1 METIIK
7 IITKVL
13 VGLIGI
19 YRTFVSP
26 AMGPRCRHIPS
37 CSEYALDAI
46 KKRGILAGALLTSK
60 RILKCRPGGTSGY
73 DPVPEKKGEPSE

>member
-7 IITKVL
+7 IITKAL

-19 YRTFVSP
+19 YRAFVSP
-26 AMGPRCRHIPS
+26 VIGPRCRHIPS

-46 KKRGILAGALLTSK
+46 KKRGIISGVLLTSK
-60 RILKCRPGGTSGY
+60 RILRCRPGGTSGY
-73 DPVPEKKGEPSE
+73 DPVPDKKEGLSE

>member
-7 IITKVL
+7 IITKAL
-13 VGLIGI
+13 VGLIRI

-26 AMGPRCRHIPS
+26 VMGPRCRHIPS

-46 KKRGILAGALLTSK
+46 KKRGIISGVLLTSK
-60 RILKCRPGGTSGY
+60 RILRCRPGGTSGY
-73 DPVPEKKGEPSE
+73 DPVPDKKEGLSE

>member
-7 IITKVL
+7 IITKTL

-19 YRTFVSP
+19 YRAFVSP
-26 AMGPRCRHIPS
+26 VIGPRCRHIPS

-46 KKRGILAGALLTSK
+46 KKRGIISGVLLTSK
-60 RILKCRPGGTSGY
+60 RILRCRPGGTSGY
-73 DPVPEKKGEPSE
+73 DPVPDKKEGLSE

>member
-7 IITKVL
+7 IITKAL
-13 VGLIGI
+13 VGLIRI

-26 AMGPRCRHIPS
+26 VMGPRCRHIPS

-46 KKRGILAGALLTSK
+46 KKRGIISGVLLTSK

-73 DPVPEKKGEPSE
+73 DPVPDKKEGLSE

>member
-13 VGLIGI
+13 VGLIEI

-26 AMGPRCRHIPS
+26 IIGPRCRHIPS
-37 CSEYALDAI
+37 CSEYAIEAI
-46 KKRGILAGALLTSK
+46 KKRGILVGALLTSK
-60 RILKCRPGGTSGY
+60 RISKCRPGGTSGY
-73 DPVPEKKGEPSE
+73 DPVPEKKRGLSE

>member
-7 IITKVL
+7 IITKAL

-19 YRTFVSP
+19 YRVFVSP
-26 AMGPRCRHIPS
+26 VIGPRCRHIPS
-37 CSEYALDAI
+37 CSEYALEAI
-46 KKRGILAGALLTSK
+46 KKRGILAGALLISK

-73 DPVPEKKGEPSE
+73 DPVPEKKEG

>member
-7 IITKVL
+7 IITKAL
-13 VGLIGI
+13 VGLIRI

-26 AMGPRCRHIPS
+26 VIGPRCRHIPS

-46 KKRGILAGALLTSK
+46 KKRGILDGVLLTSK

-73 DPVPEKKGEPSE
+73 DPVPEKKED

>member
-7 IITKVL
+7 IITKAL
-13 VGLIGI
+13 VGLIRI

-26 AMGPRCRHIPS
+26 VIGPRCRHIPS

-46 KKRGILAGALLTSK
+46 KKRGILDGALLISK

-73 DPVPEKKGEPSE
+73 DPVPEKKED

>member
-7 IITKVL
+7 IITKAL
-13 VGLIGI
+13 VGLIRI

-26 AMGPRCRHIPS
+26 VIGPRCRHIPS

-46 KKRGILAGALLTSK
+46 KKRGIISGALLTSK
-60 RILKCRPGGTSGY
+60 RILRCRPGGTSGY
-73 DPVPEKKGEPSE
+73 DPVPDKKEGLSE

>member
-13 VGLIGI
+13 VGLIRI

-26 AMGPRCRHIPS
+26 VMGPRCRHIPS

-46 KKRGILAGALLTSK
+46 KKRGIISGVLLTSK
-60 RILKCRPGGTSGY
+60 RILRCRPGGTSGY
-73 DPVPEKKGEPSE
+73 DPVPDKKEGLSE

>member
-1 METIIK
+1 METIVK
-7 IITKVL
+7 IITKAL

-26 AMGPRCRHIPS
+26 VMGPRCRHIPS

-46 KKRGILAGALLTSK
+46 KKRGILDGVLLTSK

-73 DPVPEKKGEPSE
+73 DPVPEKKED

>member
-7 IITKVL
+7 IITKAL

-26 AMGPRCRHIPS
+26 VIGPRCRHIPS

-46 KKRGILAGALLTSK
+46 KKRGILTGALLTSK

-73 DPVPEKKGEPSE
+73 DPVPEKEEEAK

>member
-7 IITKVL
+7 IITKAL

-19 YRTFVSP
+19 YRAFVSP
-26 AMGPRCRHIPS
+26 VMGPRCRHIPS

-46 KKRGILAGALLTSK
+46 KKRGIISGALLISK
-60 RILKCRPGGTSGY
+60 RILRCRPGGTSGY
-73 DPVPEKKGEPSE
+73 DPVPDKKEGLSE

>member
-7 IITKVL
+7 IITKAL
-13 VGLIGI
+13 VGLIRI

-26 AMGPRCRHIPS
+26 VMGPRCRHIPS

-46 KKRGILAGALLTSK
+46 KKRGIISGALLTSK
-60 RILKCRPGGTSGY
+60 RILRCRPGGTSGY
-73 DPVPEKKGEPSE
+73 DPVPDKKEGLSE

>member
-7 IITKVL
+7 IITKAL

-19 YRTFVSP
+19 YRAFVSP
-26 AMGPRCRHIPS
+26 VIGPRCRHIPS

-46 KKRGILAGALLTSK
+46 KKRGIISGALLTSK
-60 RILKCRPGGTSGY
+60 RILRCRPGGTSGY
-73 DPVPEKKGEPSE
+73 DPVPEKKEGLSE

>member
-7 IITKVL
+7 IITKTL

-19 YRTFVSP
+19 YRAFVSP
-26 AMGPRCRHIPS
+26 VIGPRCRHIPS

-46 KKRGILAGALLTSK
+46 KKRGIISGALLTSK
-60 RILKCRPGGTSGY
+60 RILRCRPGGTSGY
-73 DPVPEKKGEPSE
+73 DPVPDKKEGLSE

>member
-7 IITKVL
+7 IITKAL

-19 YRTFVSP
+19 YKAFVSP
-26 AMGPRCRHIPS
+26 VIGPRCRHIPS

-46 KKRGILAGALLTSK
+46 KKRGIISGVLLTSK
-60 RILKCRPGGTSGY
+60 RILRCRPGGTSGY
-73 DPVPEKKGEPSE
+73 DPVPDKKEGLSE